1 MFDDLVLS
9 IEGSVKGK
17 RPDMR
22 KRLKIALMLTASTA
36 LATSFSPLNFRACA
50 ATSDERAEVIT
61 TTDEHGRKIYVN
73 EPAAAPAHPAQTA
86 QPKRPGLVFWSS
98 KENRW
103 KPVPSVNAP
112 SMQAARSAAA
122 EVSQYFVRE
131 SSQSANARIVAA
143 NSHGHQASQEEVDA
157 AIVMAAARHNVDPN
171 LVRSVIK
178 VESNFKS
185 NAVSR
190 KGAMG
195 LMQLM
200 PATARSLKV
209 KNPFDPE
216 QNVDAGVRHLKQLL
230 ENYGGDVNLTLA
242 AYNAGSGAVARS
254 AGIPRYAETQNYVRR
269 ITNLYYGGF
278 SFMSTG
284 ASHDP
289 VKVQRDA
296 RGVLY
301 ISNTD

>member
-1 MFDDLVLS
+1 
-9 IEGSVKGK
+9 
-17 RPDMR
+17 MR
-22 KRLKIALMLTASTA
+22 KRLQLALMLTATTA
-36 LATSFSPLNFRACA
+36 IATSFALAPPSVWAVEGDGARSLA
-50 ATSDERAEVIT
+50 SGIT
-61 TTDEHGRKIYVN
+61 TTQEHGRKIYVN
-73 EPAAAPAHPAQTA
+73 EDGPPHSRQAQPAPA
-86 QPKRPGLVFWSS
+86 KRSNLVYWSS

-103 KPVPSVNAP
+103 KPVPSAGTA
-112 SMQAARSAAA
+112 SMKAARSAAA
-122 EVSQYFVRE
+122 EVSQYYGRE
-131 SSQSANARIVAA
+131 SNQSANAKIVAA
-143 NSHGHQASQEEVDA
+143 NARGHQASQEEIDA
-157 AIVMAAARHNVDPN
+157 SITMAAARHNVDPN
-171 LVRSVIK
+171 LVRAVVK
-178 VESNFKS
+178 VESNFNS

-200 PATARSLKV
+200 PSTARSLKV

-216 QNVDAGVRHLKQLL
+216 QNIDGGVRHLKQLL
-230 ENYGGDVNLTLA
+230 ESYNGDVNLTLA

-254 AGIPRYAETQNYVRR
+254 AGVPRFAETQNYVRR

-278 SFMSTG
+278 DLGPSGTRR
-284 ASHDP
+284 DP

>member
-1 MFDDLVLS
+1 LS
-9 IEGSVKGK
+9 ERLSSEGSVKGK

-22 KRLKIALMLTASTA
+22 KRLQLAFMLTASTA
-36 LATSFSPLNFRACA
+36 IATSFFLSIATQPVWA
-50 ATSDERAEVIT
+50 AEGDRPSNGIT
-61 TTDEHGRKIYVN
+61 TTEENGRKVYVN
-73 EPAAAPAHPAQTA
+73 EDAPAQKHAAQAVPA
-86 QPKRPGLVFWSS
+86 KRSSLVYWSS

-103 KPVPSVNAP
+103 KPVPSAGTA

-122 EVSQYFVRE
+122 EITQYFGHE
-131 SSQSANARIVAA
+131 STQSANAKIVAA
-143 NSHGHQASQEEVDA
+143 NARGHQASQEEIDES
-157 AIVMAAARHNVDPN
+157 IVMAAARHNVDPN
-171 LVRSVIK
+171 LVRAVVK
-178 VESNFKS
+178 VESNFNS

-200 PATARSLKV
+200 PSTARSLKV
-209 KNPFDPE
+209 KNPFDPD

-230 ENYGGDVNLTLA
+230 ENYNGDVNLTLA

-254 AGIPRYAETQNYVRR
+254 SGIPHFAETQNYVRR

-278 SFMSTG
+278 DLSPSG
-284 ASHDP
+284 PKHDP
-289 VKVQRDA
+289 VRVQRDA